1 MQTSL
6 DNLVTSLCA
15 DYARRSELIHKGG
28 LSRRV
33 ETELRYLNAKIIDAS
48 LEICS
53 DAELDGFIT
62 EIGGSVG
69 YAKSSL
75 YYMSESTYKRKK
87 RDIKE
92 NIARKL
98 FLVQ

>member
-1 MQTSL
+1 MQKEL
-6 DNLVTSLCA
+6 DTLVSALCA
-15 DYARRSELIHKGG
+15 DYARRSELILKGG

-53 DAELDGFIT
+53 ASELEGFIT
-62 EIGGSVG
+62 EIGGSIG

-75 YYMSESTYKRKK
+75 YHISESTYKRKK
-87 RDIKE
+87 REIKE
-92 NIARKL
+92 NIARRL
-98 FLVQ
+98 YLVE